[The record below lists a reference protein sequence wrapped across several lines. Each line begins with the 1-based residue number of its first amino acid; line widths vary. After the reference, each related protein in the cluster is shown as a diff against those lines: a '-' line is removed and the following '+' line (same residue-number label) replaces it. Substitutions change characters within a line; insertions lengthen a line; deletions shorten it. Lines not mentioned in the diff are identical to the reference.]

1 MTELLFTAV
10 QTGLMISEK
19 NLIFSQAFCYSYFLK
34 GSDGCFLATGKI

>member
-19 NLIFSQAFCYSYFLK
+19 SYSYFLK